1 MENVHATCVELNK
14 NGILLLG
21 KSGAGKSDVALRLIR
36 RENALLVADDRVDLT
51 VFQNQIKATCPN
63 NLEGLLEIRGIG
75 ICQMPFQKQT
85 LIRLAVQ
92 LTEAAEVER
101 LPQESSYI
109 FEGVPVPLVRLNA
122 FEASV
127 TDKIVI
133 KLKAVLDLK

>member
-109 FEGVPVPLVRLNA
+109 FEGVTVPLVRLNA

-133 KLKAVLDLK
+133 KLKAILDLK